1 MEPPLYPFFLFD
13 CRRSDERHLTRVLDA
28 MGLCEE
34 ERRHVKSRWTYVH
47 RTCRRDPSIKCL
59 VRCHREAGGQLQF
72 LSPPQSCAVRQLAGL
87 MNTYA
92 SMPLAFRF
100 HPRSVADAS
109 RPDRPDSPALRKQ
122 RARHVGRE
130 FTQQLRTLNSIAEDA
145 PHVELLE
152 SDTNPLKMYDQP
164 SDTTLEEMER
174 LERDWKKERRAYL
187 EYWDRYLLVQ
197 HRKEMRNDGNRAAV
211 AEEAERRRLAML
223 QDAGVAEDSDAV
235 PLSSVRLPST
245 LPDED
250 NLSEAETASSASY
263 FTNRWLP
270 PDVGI

>member
-13 CRRSDERHLTRVLDA
+13 CKLSDERHLSRVLDA

-34 ERRHVKSRWTYVH
+34 ERRHVKSRWVYIH
-47 RTCRRDPSIKCL
+47 RTCRHDPSLKCF

-100 HPRSVADAS
+100 HSRSVGGGQ
-109 RPDRPDSPALRKQ
+109 DSPALRKQ

-152 SDTNPLKMYDQP
+152 SDTNPLKMYDKQ
-164 SDTTLEEMER
+164 SDATLEDMAR
-174 LERDWKKERRAYL
+174 LERDWKKQRRTYL
-187 EYWDRYLLVQ
+187 EYWDRYLLVR
-197 HRKEMRNDGNRAAV
+197 HRKETRNDGNRAAV

>member
-13 CRRSDERHLTRVLDA
+13 CKRSDERHLTRVLDA
-28 MGLCEE
+28 MRLCEE
-34 ERRHVKSRWTYVH
+34 ERRHVKSRWVYIH
-47 RTCRRDPSIKCL
+47 RTCRRDPSVKCFVCL
-59 VRCHREAGGQLQF
+59 HREAGGQLQF
-72 LSPPQSCAVRQLAGL
+72 ISPPQSCAVRQLAAL
-87 MNTYA
+87 MNTYS
-92 SMPLAFRF
+92 SMPHAFRF
-100 HPRSVADAS
+100 HARSVGDAS
-109 RPDRPDSPALRKQ
+109 SSDSHALRKQ

-152 SDTNPLKMYDQP
+152 SDTNPLKMYDKP
-164 SDTTLEEMER
+164 SDASLEDMAR

-197 HRKEMRNDGNRAAV
+197 HRKEMRHDGNRAAV

-223 QDAGVAEDSDAV
+223 RDAGVAEDSDAV

>member
-1 MEPPLYPFFLFD
+1 MEKPLYPFFLFD
-13 CRRSDERHLTRVLDA
+13 CRQSDERHLSRVLDA

-59 VRCHREAGGQLQF
+59 VRCHREAGGHLQF
-72 LSPPQSCAVRQLAGL
+72 LSPAQSCAVRQLAGL

-100 HPRSVADAS
+100 HARSVADAS
-109 RPDRPDSPALRKQ
+109 SPDSPALRKQ

-174 LERDWKKERRAYL
+174 LERDWKKQRRTYI
-187 EYWDRYLLVQ
+187 EYWDRYLLMR
-197 HRKEMRNDGNRAAV
+197 HRMEMQNDGNRAAV
-211 AEEAERRRLAML
+211 AAEAERRRLAML
-223 QDAGVAEDSDAV
+223 QGAGVAEDSDAV

>member
-13 CRRSDERHLTRVLDA
+13 CKLSDERHLSRVLDA

-34 ERRHVKSRWTYVH
+34 ERRHVKSRWVYIH
-47 RTCRRDPSIKCL
+47 RTCRRDPSLKCF

-100 HPRSVADAS
+100 HSRSVGGGQ
-109 RPDRPDSPALRKQ
+109 DSPALRKQ

-152 SDTNPLKMYDQP
+152 SDTNPLKMYDKP
-164 SDTTLEEMER
+164 SDASLEDMAR

-197 HRKEMRNDGNRAAV
+197 HRKEMRNDGNR
-211 AEEAERRRLAML
+211 
-223 QDAGVAEDSDAV
+223 AV

>member
-1 MEPPLYPFFLFD
+1 MP
-13 CRRSDERHLTRVLDA
+13 
-28 MGLCEE
+28 
-34 ERRHVKSRWTYVH
+34 
-47 RTCRRDPSIKCL
+47 
-59 VRCHREAGGQLQF
+59 F
-72 LSPPQSCAVRQLAGL
+72 LSPAQSCAVRQLDGL
-87 MNTYA
+87 MNTYS
-92 SMPLAFRF
+92 SMPFAFRF

-109 RPDRPDSPALRKQ
+109 RPDSPALRRQ

-152 SDTNPLKMYDQP
+152 SDTNPLKMYDKP
-164 SDTTLEEMER
+164 SDASLEEMER

-197 HRKEMRNDGNRAAV
+197 HRKEMRNDGNR
-211 AEEAERRRLAML
+211 
-223 QDAGVAEDSDAV
+223 AV

>member
-13 CRRSDERHLTRVLDA
+13 CKLSDERHLSRVLDA

-34 ERRHVKSRWTYVH
+34 ERRHVKSRWVYIH
-47 RTCRRDPSIKCL
+47 RTCRRDPSLKCY
-59 VRCHREAGGQLQF
+59 VRCHREAGGHLPF
-72 LSPPQSCAVRQLAGL
+72 LSPAQSCAVRQLDGL
-87 MNTYA
+87 MNTYS
-92 SMPLAFRF
+92 SMPFAFRF

-109 RPDRPDSPALRKQ
+109 RPDSRALRKQ

-152 SDTNPLKMYDQP
+152 SDTNPLKMYDKP
-164 SDTTLEEMER
+164 SDASLEEMER
-174 LERDWKKERRAYL
+174 LERDWKKERRVQNN
-187 EYWDRYLLVQ
+187 YWERYFFQ
-197 HRKEMRNDGNRAAV
+197 RQRNQMREATCSPAAV
-211 AEEAERRRLAML
+211 EADRRRLETL
-223 QDAGVAEDSDAV
+223 EDGAEDSDAV

-263 FTNRWLP
+263 FTSRWLP
-270 PDVGI
+270 PDVGFDGID